1 MFCMTKHNDSLS
13 VRYNIKTY
21 LIIVMPSLLI
31 ALTVFLLLLFFV
43 DILLFKFLFG
53 AISTI
58 VFVSIVIFTVFTV
71 KFEFLINK
79 HGVLYKKAFTRAF
92 LKWDDINEIGICYS
106 KSKDNVS
113 YHYYQPLT
121 SIYFASRHLTDYEKL
136 SFYDK
141 RLPKSIKTI
150 CWTETS
156 TKELDNLLVEVS
168 SYIQNL
174 SNIEVI
180 SFNCYSLKYN
190 L

>member
-1 MFCMTKHNDSLS
+1 MVKHNDSLS

-21 LIIVMPSLLI
+21 LITVIPVLIIV
-31 ALTVFLLLLFFV
+31 LTVFLLLLFFV
-43 DILLFKFLFG
+43 DILLLKFLFG
-53 AISTI
+53 AISII

-79 HGVLYKKAFTRAF
+79 HGVLYKKAFTTAF

-106 KSKDNVS
+106 KNKDNMS
-113 YHYYQPLT
+113 SHYYQPQT
-121 SIYFASRHLTDYEKL
+121 SIYFASRHLTEYEKT

-141 RLPKSIKTI
+141 HLPKSIKTI
-150 CWTETS
+150 YWTETS

-168 SYIQNL
+168 SYIQNF
-174 SNIEVI
+174 SNIEII
-180 SFNCYSLKYN
+180 SFNCDSLKYN